1 MIDFLLSNSG
11 TIASVAGGVGVL
23 LGYRS
28 LKKEMNNLFKHGV
41 DLYKNIQEAKADG
54 KYTPD
59 EIDKIFTAGGK
70 FMSTFVVL
78 LIKVK
83 RLFKKNG

>member
-28 LKKEMNNLFKHGV
+28 LKKEMNNLFK
-41 DLYKNIQEAKADG
+41 
-54 KYTPD
+54 
-59 EIDKIFTAGGK
+59 
-70 FMSTFVVL
+70 
-78 LIKVK
+78 
-83 RLFKKNG
+83 